1 MRPAVELINSSR
13 NQYLLHHADARFGDI
28 AEPHVLT
35 CDGVGEAQVIEADDG
50 GGGEDEGA
58 FHRRCHRVG
67 EVLIQDGG

>member
-1 MRPAVELINSSR
+1 
-13 NQYLLHHADARFGDI
+13 
-28 AEPHVLT
+28 
-35 CDGVGEAQVIEADDG
+35 VIEADDG